1 MQLNLNDI
9 SYTYPQAAEPVLDGV
24 SATFPA
30 GWTGI
35 VGDNGCG
42 KTTLARIAGGLLTP
56 DGGTVTPRLFCAFCE
71 QDPTLEP
78 PALADFA
85 MAWDERAVRLRR
97 DLAIGDGWEWRFGE
111 LSCGQQKRL
120 QLACALWADPD
131 VLVVDEPTNH
141 VDAETRAALAAP
153 LEDFRGI
160 GLLISHDRALLD
172 RICGQ
177 CLFMGGGRAVMRPGG
192 YSQGAEQAAL
202 ERKTA
207 TTRRE
212 NARRQAR
219 KLEEEAQRRR
229 QEAAKAAAKRS
240 CRGLDRHDS
249 DGRGR
254 VKLAIYTGKDGV
266 AGKLS
271 GRMDARAS
279 RARQEADAITV
290 EKRYDADIWMDA
302 RPSARKVL
310 CRLAAGVVP
319 FGGGRTEGA
328 GMEGARNA
336 SRETSPAPGSVP
348 ASAGGCADVGATT
361 PAPPGGA
368 AGARGATIPAP
379 VGVAIPELYVGNADH
394 IALTGRNGAGKTTL
408 VRAVMAALPPDI
420 PRAYLPQEP
429 SPAQQR
435 QALERLATLDAASR
449 GRALGVVARLNS
461 DPDRILEGSRTSPG
475 EMRKL
480 MLALDILDAPALI
493 VMDEPTNHLD
503 LHSVEALEQLLGAY
517 PGALLLVSHDAQLLD
532 RATTIRWRLEPA
544 GQGSRLVAQG

>member
-172 RICGQ
+172 RLCGQ

-202 ERKTA
+202 ERKTT

-212 NARRQAR
+212 NARRRAR

-271 GRMDARAS
+271 ARMDARAS

-302 RPSARKVL
+302 QPSARKVL
-310 CRLAAGVVP
+310 CRLAAGVIP
-319 FGGGRTEGA
+319 FGGDGAEA
-328 GMEGARNA
+328 GMEG
-336 SRETSPAPGSVP
+336 
-348 ASAGGCADVGATT
+348 T
-361 PAPPGGA
+361 PA
-368 AGARGATIPAP
+368 
-379 VGVAIPELYVGNADH
+379 GVAIPDLYVGNADH

-408 VRAVMAALPPDI
+408 VRAAMAALPPDI
-420 PRAYLPQEP
+420 PCAYLPQEP

-435 QALERLATLDAASR
+435 QALERLAALDAASR

-480 MLALDILDAPALI
+480 MLALGILDAPALI

-517 PGALLLVSHDAQLLD
+517 PGALLLVSHDARLLD